1 MAYISFDPWHQR
13 LIAEFPDMTDTDL
26 ADSVSQAD
34 QAFHLWCN
42 ASTEERCSKLFIMN
56 DNLLTRR
63 KELSEIM
70 AAEMGKP
77 VSQGL
82 AEIEKCALLC
92 QWYAENAPNLM
103 LPEKRIS
110 SARESYV
117 YREPQGIILGIM
129 PWNFPFWQ
137 VFRFIVPTMT
147 GGNAVLLKHASNVPR
162 CALAIEEIVTASDYP
177 AGLYRSIFPTHG
189 QVRELIADQ
198 RVRGVSLTGS
208 NNAGKEIA
216 AIAGMNLKK
225 LVMELGGSDPF
236 IVFPDADLEKA
247 AGAAVLSRFQ
257 NSGQSC
263 IASKRIIIHE
273 EIYGEFREKF
283 LDKVR
288 ALRTGAPLDHDS
300 EIGPLVTVAAADGLK
315 RQLDETIRAG
325 AMLLCGGHS
334 VSGRP
339 ALFMPAVVEN
349 VPLESPL
356 AREETFGPVAPLFRF
371 SLHEEAVQMANNTP
385 FGLGATIWTADERLA
400 TDMARKIDTGTVAIN
415 GFVRSEPGLPFGG
428 VKESGYGRELA
439 AEGLFEFLNFKT
451 ISFLCHKAV
460 TEASLTVL

>member
-1 MAYISFDPWHQR
+1 MSFDPWHQR
-13 LIAEFPDMTDTDL
+13 LVAEFPDMTDTDL
-26 ADSVSQAD
+26 AVSVSQAE
-34 QAFHLWCN
+34 QVFHLWCS
-42 ASTEERCSKLFIMN
+42 ASTEERCRKLVIMS
-56 DNLLTRR
+56 DNLLSRR

-92 QWYAENAPNLM
+92 RWYAENAPDLM

-117 YREPQGIILGIM
+117 YKEPQGIILGIM

-137 VFRFIVPTMT
+137 VFRFIVPTLT

-162 CALAIEEIVTASDYP
+162 CALAIEEIVNASGYP
-177 AGLYRSIFPTHG
+177 AGLYKSIFPTHG

-208 NNAGKEIA
+208 NKAGKEIA
-216 AIAGMNLKK
+216 SIAGMNLRK

-236 IVFPDADLEKA
+236 IVFPDADVEKA
-247 AGAAVLSRFQ
+247 VGAAVFSRFQ

-273 EIYGEFREKF
+273 EIYSEFRERF
-283 LDKVR
+283 LDRVR
-288 ALRTGAPLDHDS
+288 ALLTGDPLDPGI
-300 EIGPLVTVAAADGLK
+300 EIGPLVSVAAAEELK

-325 AMLLCGGHS
+325 AKLLCGGHS
-334 VSGRP
+334 FRERP
-339 ALFMPAVVEN
+339 ALFMPAVAEN
-349 VPLESPL
+349 VPLSSPL

-371 SLHEEAVQMANNTP
+371 SVHEEAVQMANNTP
-385 FGLGATIWTADERLA
+385 FGLGATLWTADERLA
-400 TDMARKIDTGTVAIN
+400 MDIARKIDTGTVAIN

-439 AEGLFEFLNFKT
+439 AEGLYEFLNIKT
-451 ISFLCHKAV
+451 ISFFIP
-460 TEASLTVL
+460 